1 MALEQRCWLDI
12 SLGAFARNVRHARD
26 TLARDSTLMVAVKS
40 NAYGHGGPELAEV
53 AVASGAD
60 ALAVLDIQTGV
71 HLRGAIPDVP
81 MLAWLLSP
89 RCDFSVASA
98 AKITLGISHLW
109 QLEKIAAECHSAQ
122 TTVHLKIDTGLHRN
136 GALAKDWPGLVASA
150 ADLQRSGLITVEGIW
165 SHLADTSPEEDAAA
179 LARFM
184 EAVALARS
192 AGLSPSILHIA
203 ASSAATD
210 FPAARL
216 DMVRVGI
223 SVYGVSPFEDRSAE
237 DMGFIPVMVARA
249 LVSDVDPAN
258 NRAIVAMGSG
268 DGLCDLAAGQGW
280 VLLGGARVVIDS
292 IHTDHLVLDLPED
305 HTVKPGDIAT
315 LWGAP
320 NEGSPRA
327 EDWASWAGTIGDEI
341 VIAMSGAIPRRFL
354 SD

>member
-26 TLARDSTLMVAVKS
+26 TLACDSTLMVAVKS
-40 NAYGHGGPELAEV
+40 NAYGHGGRELAKV

-89 RCDFSVASA
+89 GCDFAAASA
-98 AKITLGISHLW
+98 AQITLGISHVW
-109 QLEKIAAECHSAQ
+109 QLEKIASECQGLH

-136 GALAKDWPGLVASA
+136 GALAKDWPGLVAYA
-150 ADLQRSGLITVEGIW
+150 ADLQHNGLITVEGIW
-165 SHLADTSPEEDAAA
+165 SHLADTSLEEDAAS
-179 LARFM
+179 LARFV

-203 ASSAATD
+203 ASAAATD
-210 FPAARL
+210 FPDARL

-223 SVYGVSPFEDRSAE
+223 SVYGVSPFDDRSAE
-237 DMGFIPVMVARA
+237 DMGFTPVMVARA
-249 LVSDVDPAN
+249 LVSDVEPAT
-258 NRAIVAMGSG
+258 NRALVAMGLG
-268 DGLCDLAAGQGW
+268 DGLCDLAPGQGW
-280 VLLGGARVVIDS
+280 VSLGGARAAIDS
-292 IHTDHLVLDLPED
+292 IHTDHLVLALPEG

-320 NEGSPRA
+320 HEGSPRA

-341 VIAMSGAIPRRFL
+341 VTAMSGAIPRRFL